1 MKKLHPLM
9 FLVAIVLLTSCGP
22 VSKLTKAQAYR
33 GIYEEKPLSVLI
45 MPPINR
51 STNVDAKEYFHTTL
65 NVPIIDAGYYVV
77 PPFLSMEIL
86 KRESAYDSE
95 LFIERPSLLAFKEIF
110 GADVALFTII
120 HKWDKSSIGS
130 TVTIEVE
137 YIIRSTDS
145 GEVLYTRR
153 GTIVYNASVNTGGGI
168 IANMVASAISTAL
181 TKYVDVA
188 RGCNNY
194 TFSDLPRGKYSSK
207 YQLDAQEMSGLKK
220 FKVRLSN

>member
-153 GTIVYNASVNTGGGI
+153 GTIVYNASVNTGGGSSPIWLLQQLVLHLRNMLMSQEGVI
-168 IANMVASAISTAL
+168 IILFLIYLEVNIAVNTS
-181 TKYVDVA
+181 
-188 RGCNNY
+188 
-194 TFSDLPRGKYSSK
+194 
-207 YQLDAQEMSGLKK
+207 
-220 FKVRLSN
+220 